1 MRIILTA
8 ILLSF
13 LFSGCSQKVVVQKEL
28 LCFDLQDVSISEDV
42 KIRVY
47 PYDVELF
54 NARNEELKSAIEFY
68 KNQNRLYRLECE
80 KWQEDFL
87 KCFYNLW

>member
-13 LFSGCSQKVVVQKEL
+13 LFSGCSQKVVIQKEL

-68 KNQNRLYRLECE
+68 KNQNRFYRLECE

-87 KCFYNLW
+87 ECFYNLW

>member
-1 MRIILTA
+1 M
-8 ILLSF
+8 ILLSL
-13 LFSGCSQKVVVQKEL
+13 LFSGCSQKVVIQKEFI
-28 LCFDLQDVSISEDV
+28 CYELQDVIISDDV

-47 PYDVELF
+47 KDDVELF

-87 KCFYNLW
+87 ECFYNLW